1 MRILCAVLIYIISA
15 LSTLANDLTTL
26 RGKHIVGYQGWF
38 GCPSDKVDPRWYHWI
53 QNNRLPASNTL
64 RVDLWPDLSEFDADE
79 LCPID
84 LTPDVRA
91 SVFSSVNQKTV
102 RRHFKWM
109 REYEIDGASIQ
120 RFVGEIAR
128 PEGLQ
133 RINLVLK
140 NVRAAAEA
148 EGRGFFILYDVSGLP
163 GDQAIQMLENDWE
176 RLMRET
182 DITAS
187 PSYMR
192 HRGRPVVALWGLG
205 VGGRTVTPRQAMSL
219 IRFFR
224 ERNVTLLGG
233 VGAFWRTSGADVLS
247 DPAWQEVYRSFDVI
261 SPWTVG
267 RYRNQAGI
275 NEYTKQ
281 TLSLD
286 LADTQKRGQDYM
298 PVVFPGFSWHNLSNG
313 KDPLDQI
320 PRRCGAFYA
329 AQVKSFVTAGAN
341 MLFTA
346 MFDELD
352 EGTAIF
358 KIVRRREALPR
369 GAAVFAPDQ
378 GQCEQGTDIYLRA
391 ARNATE
397 MLHSPR

>member
-1 MRILCAVLIYIISA
+1 
-15 LSTLANDLTTL
+15 
-26 RGKHIVGYQGWF
+26 
-38 GCPSDKVDPRWYHWI
+38 
-53 QNNRLPASNTL
+53 
-64 RVDLWPDLSEFDADE
+64 
-79 LCPID
+79 
-84 LTPDVRA
+84 
-91 SVFSSVNQKTV
+91 VFSSANPKTV
-102 RRHFKWM
+102 GRHFKWM
-109 REYEIDGASIQ
+109 REYKIDGASIQ

-148 EGRGFFILYDVSGLP
+148 EGRGFFILYDVSGLV
-163 GDQAIQMLENDWE
+163 GNQAVQIIENDWE
-176 RLMRET
+176 RLIREM
-182 DITAS
+182 DVTAS

-192 HRGRPVVALWGLG
+192 HRGKPVVALWGLG
-205 VGGRTVTPRQAMSL
+205 VRGRTVTPTQAMSL

-224 ERNVTLLGG
+224 EGNVTLLGG

-267 RYRNQAGI
+267 RYRDQAGI
-275 NEYTKQ
+275 DEYTKQ

-286 LADTQKRGQDYM
+286 LADTRSRGQDYM
-298 PVVFPGFSWHNLSNG
+298 PVVFPGFSWHNLRNG

-320 PRRCGAFYA
+320 PRACGAFYA
-329 AQVKSFVTAGAN
+329 AQVKNFIAAGAN

-358 KIVRRREALPR
+358 KIVRQREALPR
-369 GAAVFAPDQ
+369 GVAVFAPDQ
-378 GQCEQGTDIYLRA
+378 GQCDEATDTYLRA

-397 MLHSPR
+397 MLRSAR